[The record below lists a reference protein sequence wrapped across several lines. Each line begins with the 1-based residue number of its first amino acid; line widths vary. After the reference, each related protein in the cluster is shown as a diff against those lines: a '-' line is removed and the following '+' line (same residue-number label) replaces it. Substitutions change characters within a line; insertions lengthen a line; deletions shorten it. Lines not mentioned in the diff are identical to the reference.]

1 MSQWITQLRKGMYGS
16 ILSLSIFTGIA
27 PVSDAAQSNARK
39 SGPQISEEK
48 LLAAA
53 RQIDIRI
60 KKIYDKKKAKQP
72 ADASDSVFLR
82 RSFLLAV
89 GRIPTVEEAR
99 VYLES
104 DDPNKRVLLVRYL
117 MNSKGYQSHMSNW
130 LIDMLRVQENFQR
143 RYSAAPYMDW
153 VRQAV
158 ADNMP
163 FNEMT
168 RELLAAEGML
178 WENGAVGYYI
188 RDKGM
193 PLDNLSNTMRLFL
206 GTRMECAQCHDDP
219 FNDWERMDFFKLAAF
234 TNGQGEMNRDVF
246 NPVWK
251 KVRKENDRGTP
262 TYNLYDFIGN
272 NIYYAT
278 LSGPGDGRIKLP
290 NDYQYRD
297 GDPGEMIAATTPK
310 DHSFARSLKMSERK
324 DADDG
329 RKAFAEWVTDSQNDR
344 FVTTITNRM
353 WKRIVGT
360 ALYDPVDEYIDPRE
374 HTSPE
379 LTRYLTGLM
388 KDLNY
393 DLRAFQQILMLT
405 RVYAFASSEHE
416 LMPGEKPIFDGR
428 KIDRM
433 SAEQYWDSL
442 VTLIAGN
449 PDKLPTR
456 GKSKYVKYGKAK
468 LDMKTLQSEII
479 AIEDPQEF
487 KKYADDLFK
496 RVQSGE
502 TIGAKPKSMEKME
515 KMEETEKDMSME
527 MMSNNNNGGALKG
540 IVRASELRSPAPN
553 GHVLQMFG
561 QSDRLL
567 LDSATKEPNA
577 TQVLSMMNGQVE
589 KLVVANPNAHIYD
602 LSDGSDQDRIR
613 SLFYGILSRAPS
625 DSEMEL
631 MQAEVDERGRAGYRN
646 IVSALV
652 NCREFI
658 FVP

>member
-1 MSQWITQLRKGMYGS
+1 MNYLTLLSLLYGLSGFFAVIPTAYAAATDKSQWAKPL
-16 ILSLSIFTGIA
+16 
-27 PVSDAAQSNARK
+27 P
-39 SGPQISEEK
+39 EEK

-53 RQIDIRI
+53 RQIDIRV
-60 KKIYDKKKAKQP
+60 KKIYDKKNAKQP

-117 MNSKGYQSHMSNW
+117 MNSKGYKSHMSNW
-130 LIDMLRVQENFQR
+130 LLDMLRVQEKFQR

-163 FNEMT
+163 FDVMT
-168 RELLAAEGML
+168 RELLSAEGML

-219 FNDWERMDFFKLAAF
+219 FNDWERMDFFRLAAF
-234 TNGQGEMNRDVF
+234 TNGQGEMNRNVF
-246 NPVWK
+246 NPVWD
-251 KVRKENDRGTP
+251 KVRKENERGTP

-278 LSGPGDGRIKLP
+278 LAGPGNGRIKLP
-290 NDYQYRD
+290 NDYQYND
-297 GDPGEMIAATTPK
+297 GDPGEMIAAKTPK
-310 DHSFARSLKMSERK
+310 DHSFAKSLKMSDRK
-324 DADDG
+324 NAPDG
-329 RKAFAEWVTDSQNDR
+329 RQNFAEWVTDPQNDR
-344 FVTTITNRM
+344 YVTTITNRM

-360 ALYDPVDEYIDPRE
+360 GLYEPVDEYIEPRE

-379 LTRYLTGLM
+379 LTRYLNDLM
-388 KDLNY
+388 QDLNY

-442 VTLIAGN
+442 VTLVAGN

-468 LDMKTLQSEII
+468 LDMKALQSEII
-479 AIEDPQEF
+479 AIKDPQEF
-487 KKYADDLFK
+487 KRYADKLFE

-515 KMEETEKDMSME
+515 KMEQDMSME
-527 MMSNNNNGGALKG
+527 MMSKTNNGGALKG
-540 IVRASELRSPAPN
+540 IARASELRSPAPN

-567 LDSATKEPNA
+567 LDSAIKEANT
-577 TQVLSMMNGQVE
+577 TQVLSMMNGAVE
-589 KLVVANPNAHIYD
+589 KLVVANRDAHIYA
-602 LSDGSDQDRIR
+602 LSEGSVKDRIR
-613 SLFYGILSRAPS
+613 ALFYGILSRAPS
-625 DSEMEL
+625 ESEMQL
-631 MQAEVDERGRAGYRN
+631 METEVKERDRKGYRN

-652 NCREFI
+652 NSREFI
-658 FVP
+658 FLP

>member
-1 MSQWITQLRKGMYGS
+1 MNHPTLLSFLCCLSGFLAVAPSTHAAALDKAQWAEPL
-16 ILSLSIFTGIA
+16 
-27 PVSDAAQSNARK
+27 PEV
-39 SGPQISEEK
+39 E

-53 RQIDIRI
+53 RKIDIQVA
-60 KKIYDKKKAKQP
+60 KIYQKKKAKQP

-89 GRIPTVEEAR
+89 GRIPTVDEAR

-130 LIDMLRVQENFQR
+130 LVDMLRVQENFQR

-163 FNEMT
+163 FDVLT
-168 RELLAAEGML
+168 RELLSAEGML

-219 FNDWERMDFFKLAAF
+219 FNDWERMDFFRLAAF
-234 TNGQGEMNRDVF
+234 TNGQGEMNRHVF
-246 NPVWK
+246 NPIWNK
-251 KVRKENDRGTP
+251 IRQENERGTP

-278 LSGPGDGRIKLP
+278 LAGPGNGRIKLP
-290 NDYQYRD
+290 NDYQYND
-297 GDPGEMIAATTPK
+297 GDPGEMIAAKTPK
-310 DHSFARSLKMSERK
+310 DHSFAKGLKMSDRK
-324 DADDG
+324 NADDG
-329 RKAFAEWVTDSQNDR
+329 RENFAEWVTDPQNDR
-344 FVTTITNRM
+344 YVTTITNRM

-360 ALYDPVDEYIDPRE
+360 GLYEPVDEYIEPRE

-379 LTRYLTGLM
+379 LTRYLNKLM
-388 KDLNY
+388 QELNY

-442 VTLIAGN
+442 VTLVAGN

-468 LDMKTLQSEII
+468 LDMKTVQSEIM
-479 AIEDPQEF
+479 AITDPQEF
-487 KKYADDLFK
+487 KRYADKLFD

-502 TIGAKPKSMEKME
+502 TIGPKAKSMEKMD
-515 KMEETEKDMSME
+515 KMEKDMSME
-527 MMSNNNNGGALKG
+527 MMSNTNNGGALKG
-540 IVRASELRSPAPN
+540 IARASELRSPAPN

-567 LDSATKEPNA
+567 LDSAIKEANT
-577 TQVLSMMNGQVE
+577 TQVLSMMNGAVE
-589 KLVVANPNAHIYD
+589 KLVVANRDAHIYA
-602 LSDGSDQDRIR
+602 LSEGSEKDRIR
-613 SLFYGILSRAPS
+613 ALFYGILSRAPS
-625 DSEMEL
+625 ESEMQL
-631 MQAEVDERGRAGYRN
+631 METEVEERSRKGYRN

-652 NCREFI
+652 NSREFI

>member
-1 MSQWITQLRKGMYGS
+1 MKYLTL
-16 ILSLSIFTGIA
+16 LSIICCLTVLLAAA
-27 PVSDAAQSNARK
+27 PASYAATYDKAQWAK
-39 SGPQISEEK
+39 PVPEEK
-48 LLAAA
+48 LRAAA
-53 RQIDIRI
+53 RQIDIRV
-60 KKIYDKKKAKQP
+60 KKIYDKNKAKQP
-72 ADASDSVFLR
+72 ADASDSVLLR

-89 GRIPTVEEAR
+89 GRIPTVDEAR

-104 DDPNKRVLLVRYL
+104 DDPNKRVLLTRYL

-130 LIDMLRVQENFQR
+130 LLDMLRVQEKFQR
-143 RYSAAPYMDW
+143 RYSASPYMDW

-163 FNEMT
+163 FDVLT
-168 RELLAAEGML
+168 RELLSAEGML

-219 FNDWERMDFFKLAAF
+219 FNDWERMDFFRLAAF
-234 TNGQGEMNRDVF
+234 TNGQGEMNRHVF
-246 NPVWK
+246 NPVWNK
-251 KVRKENDRGTP
+251 IREENERGTP

-278 LSGPGDGRIKLP
+278 LSGPGKGRIKLP
-290 NDYQYRD
+290 RDYQYND
-297 GDPGEMIAATTPK
+297 GDPGEMIAAKTPK
-310 DHSFARSLKMSERK
+310 DHSFAKGLKMSDRK
-324 DADDG
+324 DAQDG
-329 RKAFAEWVTDSQNDR
+329 RENFAEWVTDSQNDR
-344 FVTTITNRM
+344 YVTTITNRM

-360 ALYDPVDEYIDPRE
+360 GLYEPVDEYIDSRE

-379 LTRYLTGLM
+379 LTRYLTDLM
-388 KDLNY
+388 QELNY

-442 VTLIAGN
+442 VTLVAGN
-449 PDKLPTR
+449 PDKLPMR

-468 LDMKTLQSEII
+468 LDMKALQSEII
-479 AIEDPQEF
+479 AIKDPKELR
-487 KKYADDLFK
+487 KYADKLFD
-496 RVQSGE
+496 RVESGE
-502 TIGAKPKSMEKME
+502 TIGGDPNKMKMEKEKGMEKM
-515 KMEETEKDMSME
+515 EKDMSME
-527 MMSNNNNGGALKG
+527 MMSKSSNGGALKG
-540 IVRASELRSPAPN
+540 VVRASELRSPAPN

-561 QSDRLL
+561 QSDRIL
-567 LDSATKEPNA
+567 LDSAIKEANT
-577 TQVLSMMNGQVE
+577 TQVLSMMNGAVE
-589 KLVVANPNAHIYD
+589 ELVVANRDAHIYA
-602 LSDGSDQDRIR
+602 LSDGSVKDRIR
-613 SLFYGILSRAPS
+613 ALFYGILSRAPS
-625 DSEMEL
+625 ESEMQL
-631 MQAEVDERGRAGYRN
+631 METEVEERSRKGYRN

-652 NCREFI
+652 NSREFI

>member
-1 MSQWITQLRKGMYGS
+1 MNHPTLLSFLCCLSGFLAVAPSTHAAALDKAQWAEPL
-16 ILSLSIFTGIA
+16 
-27 PVSDAAQSNARK
+27 PEV
-39 SGPQISEEK
+39 E

-53 RQIDIRI
+53 RKIDIQVA
-60 KKIYDKKKAKQP
+60 KIYQKKKAKQP
-72 ADASDSVFLR
+72 ADASDSVLLR

-130 LIDMLRVQENFQR
+130 LVDMLRVQENFQR

-163 FNEMT
+163 FDVLT
-168 RELLAAEGML
+168 RELLSAEGML

-219 FNDWERMDFFKLAAF
+219 FNDWERMDFFRLAAF
-234 TNGQGEMNRDVF
+234 TNGQGEMNRHVF
-246 NPVWK
+246 DPIWNK
-251 KVRKENDRGTP
+251 IRQENERGTP

-278 LSGPGDGRIKLP
+278 LAGPGNGRIKLP
-290 NDYQYRD
+290 NDYQYND
-297 GDPGEMIAATTPK
+297 GDPGEMIAAKTPK
-310 DHSFARSLKMSERK
+310 DHSFAKGLKMSDRK
-324 DADDG
+324 NADDG
-329 RKAFAEWVTDSQNDR
+329 RENFAEWVTNSQNDR
-344 FVTTITNRM
+344 YVTTITNRM

-360 ALYDPVDEYIDPRE
+360 GLYEPVDEYIEPRE

-379 LTRYLTGLM
+379 LTRYLNKLM
-388 KDLNY
+388 QELNY

-442 VTLIAGN
+442 VTLVAGN

-468 LDMKTLQSEII
+468 LDMKTVQSEIM
-479 AIEDPQEF
+479 AITDPQEF
-487 KKYADDLFK
+487 KRYADKLFD

-502 TIGAKPKSMEKME
+502 TIGPKAKSMEKMD
-515 KMEETEKDMSME
+515 KMEKDMSME
-527 MMSNNNNGGALKG
+527 MMSNTNNGGALKG
-540 IVRASELRSPAPN
+540 IARASELRSPAPN

-567 LDSATKEPNA
+567 LDSAIKEANT
-577 TQVLSMMNGQVE
+577 TQVLSMMNGAVE
-589 KLVVANPNAHIYD
+589 KLVVANRDAHIYA
-602 LSDGSDQDRIR
+602 LSEGSEKDRIR
-613 SLFYGILSRAPS
+613 ALFYGILSRAPS
-625 DSEMEL
+625 ESEMQL
-631 MQAEVDERGRAGYRN
+631 METEVEERSRKGYRN

-652 NCREFI
+652 NSREFI

>member
-1 MSQWITQLRKGMYGS
+1 MNYLTKPSLLFSLPVLLITGQVS
-16 ILSLSIFTGIA
+16 NA
-27 PVSDAAQSNARK
+27 AESDAKWSAKQL
-39 SGPQISEEK
+39 SEKE

-53 RQIDIRI
+53 RQIDIRV
-60 KKIYDKKKAKQP
+60 KKIYDKKNAEQP
-72 ADASDSVFLR
+72 ADASDSVLLR

-130 LIDMLRVQENFQR
+130 LVDMLRVQENFQR

-163 FNEMT
+163 FDVLT
-168 RELLAAEGML
+168 RELLSAEGML

-219 FNDWERMDFFKLAAF
+219 FNDWERMDFFRLAAF
-234 TNGQGEMNRDVF
+234 TNGQGEMNRHVF
-246 NPVWK
+246 DPIWNK
-251 KVRKENDRGTP
+251 IRQENERGTP

-278 LSGPGDGRIKLP
+278 LAGPGNGRIKLP
-290 NDYQYRD
+290 NDYQYND
-297 GDPGEMIAATTPK
+297 GDPGEMIAAKTPK
-310 DHSFARSLKMSERK
+310 DHSFAKGLKMSDRK
-324 DADDG
+324 NADDG
-329 RKAFAEWVTDSQNDR
+329 RENFAEWVTNSQNDR
-344 FVTTITNRM
+344 YVTTITNRM

-360 ALYDPVDEYIDPRE
+360 GLYEPVDEYIEPRE

-379 LTRYLTGLM
+379 LTRYLNKLM
-388 KDLNY
+388 QELNY

-442 VTLIAGN
+442 VTMVTGN

-468 LDMKTLQSEII
+468 LDMKTVQSEIM
-479 AIEDPQEF
+479 AITDPKEF
-487 KKYADDLFK
+487 KKYADKLFD

-502 TIGAKPKSMEKME
+502 TIGPKAKSMEKMD
-515 KMEETEKDMSME
+515 KMEKDMSME
-527 MMSNNNNGGALKG
+527 MMSNTNNGGALKG
-540 IVRASELRSPAPN
+540 IARASELSSPAPN

-567 LDSATKEPNA
+567 LDSAIKEANT
-577 TQVLSMMNGQVE
+577 TQVLSMMNGAVE
-589 KLVVANPNAHIYD
+589 KLVVANRDAHIYE
-602 LSDGSDQDRIR
+602 LSEGSVKDRIR
-613 SLFYGILSRAPS
+613 ALFYGILSRAPS
-625 DSEMEL
+625 ESEMQL
-631 MQAEVDERGRAGYRN
+631 METEVEERERKGYRN

-652 NCREFI
+652 NSREFI

>member
-1 MSQWITQLRKGMYGS
+1 MNHPTLLSFLCCLSGFLAVAPSTHAAALDKAQWAEPL
-16 ILSLSIFTGIA
+16 
-27 PVSDAAQSNARK
+27 PEV
-39 SGPQISEEK
+39 E

-53 RQIDIRI
+53 RKIDIQVA
-60 KKIYDKKKAKQP
+60 KIYQKKKAKQP
-72 ADASDSVFLR
+72 ADASDSVLLR

-130 LIDMLRVQENFQR
+130 LVDMLRVQENFQR

-163 FNEMT
+163 FDVLT
-168 RELLAAEGML
+168 RELLSAEGML

-219 FNDWERMDFFKLAAF
+219 FNDWERMDFFRLAAF
-234 TNGQGEMNRDVF
+234 TNGQGEMNRHVF
-246 NPVWK
+246 DPIWNK
-251 KVRKENDRGTP
+251 IRQENERGTP

-278 LSGPGDGRIKLP
+278 LAGPGNGRIKLP
-290 NDYQYRD
+290 NDYQYND
-297 GDPGEMIAATTPK
+297 GDPGEMIAAKTPK
-310 DHSFARSLKMSERK
+310 DHSFAKGLKMSDRK
-324 DADDG
+324 NADDG
-329 RKAFAEWVTDSQNDR
+329 RENFAEWVTNSQNDR
-344 FVTTITNRM
+344 YVTTITNRM

-360 ALYDPVDEYIDPRE
+360 GLYEPVDEYIEPRE

-379 LTRYLTGLM
+379 LTRYLNKLM
-388 KDLNY
+388 QELNY

-442 VTLIAGN
+442 VTLVAGN

-468 LDMKTLQSEII
+468 LDMKTVQSEIM
-479 AIEDPQEF
+479 AITDPQEF
-487 KKYADDLFK
+487 KRYADKLFD

-502 TIGAKPKSMEKME
+502 TIGPKAKSMEKME
-515 KMEETEKDMSME
+515 KME
-527 MMSNNNNGGALKG
+527 
-540 IVRASELRSPAPN
+540 
-553 GHVLQMFG
+553 
-561 QSDRLL
+561 
-567 LDSATKEPNA
+567 
-577 TQVLSMMNGQVE
+577 
-589 KLVVANPNAHIYD
+589 
-602 LSDGSDQDRIR
+602 
-613 SLFYGILSRAPS
+613 
-625 DSEMEL
+625 
-631 MQAEVDERGRAGYRN
+631 
-646 IVSALV
+646 
-652 NCREFI
+652 
-658 FVP
+658 

>member
-1 MSQWITQLRKGMYGS
+1 MNYHTLLSLLVCFAGFLALAPASHAAVTDKSQWAK
-16 ILSLSIFTGIA
+16 
-27 PVSDAAQSNARK
+27 PV
-39 SGPQISEEK
+39 SEEK

-53 RQIDIRI
+53 RQIDIRVAN
-60 KKIYDKKKAKQP
+60 IYKKKNAKQP
-72 ADASDSVFLR
+72 ADASDSVLLR
-82 RSFLLAV
+82 RSFLLSV

-104 DDPNKRVLLVRYL
+104 DDPNKRVLLTRYL

-130 LIDMLRVQENFQR
+130 LLDMLRVQENFQR

-163 FNEMT
+163 FDVLT
-168 RELLAAEGML
+168 RELLSAEGML

-219 FNDWERMDFFKLAAF
+219 FNDWERMDFFRLAAF
-234 TNGQGEMNRDVF
+234 TNGQGEMNRQVF
-246 NPVWK
+246 NPVWDK
-251 KVRKENDRGTP
+251 IRKENERGTP

-278 LSGPGDGRIKLP
+278 LAGPGNGRIKLP
-290 NDYQYRD
+290 NDYQYND
-297 GDPGEMIAATTPK
+297 GDPGEMIAAKTPK
-310 DHSFARSLKMSERK
+310 HHSFAKGLKMSDRK
-324 DADDG
+324 NAIDG
-329 RKAFAEWVTDSQNDR
+329 RKNFAEWITDSQNDR
-344 FVTTITNRM
+344 YVTTITNRM

-360 ALYDPVDEYIDPRE
+360 GLYEPVDEYIDPRE

-379 LTRYLTGLM
+379 LTRYLTDLM
-388 KDLNY
+388 QELNY

-442 VTLIAGN
+442 VTLVAGN

-479 AIEDPQEF
+479 AIKDPKEF
-487 KKYADDLFK
+487 KKYADKLFE

-515 KMEETEKDMSME
+515 EDTSME
-527 MMSNNNNGGALKG
+527 MMSNTNNGGALKG
-540 IVRASELRSPAPN
+540 IARASELRSPAPN

-567 LDSATKEPNA
+567 LDSAIKEANT
-577 TQVLSMMNGQVE
+577 TQVLSMMNGAVE
-589 KLVVANPNAHIYD
+589 KLVVANRDAHIYE
-602 LSDGSDQDRIR
+602 LSEGSVTDRIR
-613 SLFYGILSRAPS
+613 ALFYGILSRAPS
-625 DSEMEL
+625 ESEMEL
-631 MQAEVDERGRAGYRN
+631 METEVDERGKKGYRN

-652 NCREFI
+652 NSREFI

>member
-1 MSQWITQLRKGMYGS
+1 MNHPTLLSFLCCLSGFLAVAPSTHAAALDKAQWAEPL
-16 ILSLSIFTGIA
+16 
-27 PVSDAAQSNARK
+27 PEV
-39 SGPQISEEK
+39 E

-53 RQIDIRI
+53 RKIDIQVA
-60 KKIYDKKKAKQP
+60 KIYQKKKAKQP

-89 GRIPTVEEAR
+89 GRIPTVDEAR

-130 LIDMLRVQENFQR
+130 LVDMLRVQENFQR

-163 FNEMT
+163 FDVLT
-168 RELLAAEGML
+168 RELLSAEGML

-219 FNDWERMDFFKLAAF
+219 FNDWERMDFFRLAAF
-234 TNGQGEMNRDVF
+234 TNGQGEMNRHVF
-246 NPVWK
+246 DPIWNK
-251 KVRKENDRGTP
+251 IRQENERGTP

-278 LSGPGDGRIKLP
+278 LAGPGNGRIKLP
-290 NDYQYRD
+290 NDYQYND
-297 GDPGEMIAATTPK
+297 GDPGEMIAAKTPK
-310 DHSFARSLKMSERK
+310 DHSFAKGLKMSDRK
-324 DADDG
+324 NADDG
-329 RKAFAEWVTDSQNDR
+329 RENFAEWVTDPQNDR
-344 FVTTITNRM
+344 YVTTITNRM

-360 ALYDPVDEYIDPRE
+360 GLYEPVDEYIEPRE

-379 LTRYLTGLM
+379 LTRYLNKLM
-388 KDLNY
+388 QELNY

-442 VTLIAGN
+442 VTLVAGN

-468 LDMKTLQSEII
+468 LDMKTVQSEIM
-479 AIEDPQEF
+479 AITDPQEF
-487 KKYADDLFK
+487 KRYADKLFD

-502 TIGAKPKSMEKME
+502 TIGPKAKSMEKMD
-515 KMEETEKDMSME
+515 KMEKDMSME
-527 MMSNNNNGGALKG
+527 MMSNTNNGGALKG
-540 IVRASELRSPAPN
+540 IARASELRSPAPN

-567 LDSATKEPNA
+567 LDSAIKEANT
-577 TQVLSMMNGQVE
+577 TQVLSMMNGAVE
-589 KLVVANPNAHIYD
+589 KLVVANRDAHIYA
-602 LSDGSDQDRIR
+602 LSEGSEKDRIR
-613 SLFYGILSRAPS
+613 ALFYGILSRAPS
-625 DSEMEL
+625 ESEMQL
-631 MQAEVDERGRAGYRN
+631 METEVEERSRKGYRN

-652 NCREFI
+652 NSREFI

>member
-1 MSQWITQLRKGMYGS
+1 MNHPTLLSFLCCLSGFLAVAPSTHAAALDKAQWAEPL
-16 ILSLSIFTGIA
+16 
-27 PVSDAAQSNARK
+27 PEV
-39 SGPQISEEK
+39 E

-53 RQIDIRI
+53 RKIDIQVA
-60 KKIYDKKKAKQP
+60 KIYQKKKAKQP

-89 GRIPTVEEAR
+89 GRIPTVDEAR

-130 LIDMLRVQENFQR
+130 LVDMLRVQENFQR

-163 FNEMT
+163 FDVLT
-168 RELLAAEGML
+168 RELLSAEGML

-219 FNDWERMDFFKLAAF
+219 FNDWERMDFFRLAAF
-234 TNGQGEMNRDVF
+234 TNGQGEMNRHVF
-246 NPVWK
+246 DPIWNK
-251 KVRKENDRGTP
+251 IRQETERGTP

-278 LSGPGDGRIKLP
+278 LAGPGNGRIKLP
-290 NDYQYRD
+290 NDYQYND
-297 GDPGEMIAATTPK
+297 GDPGEMIAAKTPK
-310 DHSFARSLKMSERK
+310 DHSFAKGLKMSDRK
-324 DADDG
+324 NADDG
-329 RKAFAEWVTDSQNDR
+329 RENFAEWVTDPQNDR
-344 FVTTITNRM
+344 YVTTITNRM

-360 ALYDPVDEYIDPRE
+360 GLYEPVDEYIEPRE

-379 LTRYLTGLM
+379 LTRYLNKLM
-388 KDLNY
+388 QELNY

-442 VTLIAGN
+442 VTLVAGN

-468 LDMKTLQSEII
+468 LDMKTVQSEIM
-479 AIEDPQEF
+479 AITDPQEF
-487 KKYADDLFK
+487 KRYADKLFD

-502 TIGAKPKSMEKME
+502 TIGPKAKSMEKMD
-515 KMEETEKDMSME
+515 KMEKDMSME
-527 MMSNNNNGGALKG
+527 MMSNTNNGGALKG
-540 IVRASELRSPAPN
+540 IARASELRSPAPN

-567 LDSATKEPNA
+567 LDSAIKEANT
-577 TQVLSMMNGQVE
+577 TQVLSMMNGAVE
-589 KLVVANPNAHIYD
+589 KLVVANRDAHIYA
-602 LSDGSDQDRIR
+602 LSEGSEKDRIR
-613 SLFYGILSRAPS
+613 ALFYGILSRAPS
-625 DSEMEL
+625 ESEMQL
-631 MQAEVDERGRAGYRN
+631 METEVEERSRKGYRN

-652 NCREFI
+652 NSREFI

>member
-1 MSQWITQLRKGMYGS
+1 MNYFTKWSLLFSLPVLLITGQ
-16 ILSLSIFTGIA
+16 
-27 PVSDAAQSNARK
+27 VSDAAESDAK
-39 SGPQISEEK
+39 SSAKQLSEEE

-60 KKIYDKKKAKQP
+60 KKIYDKKNAEQP

-117 MNSKGYQSHMSNW
+117 MNSKGYESHMSNW
-130 LIDMLRVQENFQR
+130 LIDMLRVREKFENRFT
-143 RYSAAPYMDW
+143 AAPYMDW

-158 ADNMP
+158 ADNKP
-163 FNEMT
+163 YNELT
-168 RELLAAEGML
+168 RELLSAEGAL

-219 FNDWERMDFFKLAAF
+219 FNDWERMDFFRLAAF
-234 TNGQGEMNRDVF
+234 TDGQGEINRDVY
-246 NPVWK
+246 NSVWK
-251 KVRKENDRGTP
+251 KVRAENELRSP

-272 NIYYAT
+272 NIYYPT
-278 LSGPGDGRIKLP
+278 LAGSGKGRIKLP
-290 NDYQYRD
+290 RDYQYND
-297 GDPGEMIAATTPK
+297 GDPGEMIAARTPK
-310 DHSFARSLKMSERK
+310 DHSFAKSLKMSDRK
-324 DADDG
+324 DAEDG
-329 RKAFAEWVTDSQNDR
+329 RKNFAEWVTDPQNDR
-344 FVTTITNRM
+344 YVTTITNRM

-360 ALYDPVDEYIDPRE
+360 GLYEPVDEYIDPRE

-379 LTRYLTGLM
+379 LTRYLKDLM
-388 KDLNY
+388 QDLNY

-442 VTLIAGN
+442 VTMVAGN

-456 GKSKYVKYGKAK
+456 GKTKYVKYGKAK
-468 LDMKTLQSEII
+468 LDMKTIQNEII
-479 AIEDPQEF
+479 AIKDPKEL
-487 KKYADDLFK
+487 KKYGDKLLE

-502 TIGAKPKSMEKME
+502 TAGSKPKSMEKME
-515 KMEETEKDMSME
+515 KMEKDMSME
-527 MMSNNNNGGALKG
+527 MMSNTNNGGALKG
-540 IVRASELRSPAPN
+540 VARASELSSPAPN

-567 LDSATKEPNA
+567 LDSAIKEANT
-577 TQVLSMMNGQVE
+577 TQVLSMMNGAVE
-589 KLVVANPNAHIYD
+589 QLVVANRDAHIYE
-602 LSDGSDQDRIR
+602 LSEGSVKDRIR
-613 SLFYGILSRAPS
+613 ALFYGILSRAPS
-625 DSEMEL
+625 ESEMQL
-631 MQAEVDERGRAGYRN
+631 METEVEERESKGYRN

-652 NCREFI
+652 NSREFI